1 MIAHLFGVTVIAL
14 TFAASAVSKLRDR
27 GGFVQSIR
35 AFQVLPERLTGATA
49 IALTSAE
56 VAVVGLLTL
65 ALLPVFSPFVPYV
78 LGIAAV
84 LLVAYTAG
92 LVSVR
97 ARGLHVPCHCFGASP
112 VPVSWFDI
120 ARNVLLLGIAGLA
133 LAAGTPADP
142 LAGVD
147 AVLVALAGAATTLVV
162 TNLANVVHTVVTAA
176 GTD

>member
-1 MIAHLFGVTVIAL
+1 MIAHLFGLTVIGL

-27 GGFVQSIR
+27 GGFVQSVR
-35 AFQVLPERLTGATA
+35 AFQLLPERLTGAVATL
-49 IALTSAE
+49 LTSTE
-56 VAVVGLLTL
+56 VAVVALL
-65 ALLPVFSPFVPYV
+65 ALGTAKPDVVPPVLVV
-78 LGIAAV
+78 AAA

-112 VPVSWFDI
+112 VPVSWYDI
-120 ARNVLLLGIAGLA
+120 ARNGLLLGIAGLA
-133 LAAGTPADP
+133 LAAGTPAEP
-142 LAGVD
+142 LTGVD

-162 TNLANVVHTVVTAA
+162 TNLANVVHTAVTAA

>member
-1 MIAHLFGVTVIAL
+1 MIAHLFGLTVIAL

-35 AFQVLPERLTGATA
+35 AFQVVPERLSGPVATLLTGV
-49 IALTSAE
+49 E
-56 VAVVGLLTL
+56 VAVVAVL
-65 ALLPVFSPFVPYV
+65 ALGTAVPAV
-78 LGIAAV
+78 VPPALVAAAA

-97 ARGLHVPCHCFGASP
+97 VRGLHVPCHCFGASP
-112 VPVSWFDI
+112 VPVSWYDI
-120 ARNVLLLGIAGLA
+120 ARNALLLGIAGLA